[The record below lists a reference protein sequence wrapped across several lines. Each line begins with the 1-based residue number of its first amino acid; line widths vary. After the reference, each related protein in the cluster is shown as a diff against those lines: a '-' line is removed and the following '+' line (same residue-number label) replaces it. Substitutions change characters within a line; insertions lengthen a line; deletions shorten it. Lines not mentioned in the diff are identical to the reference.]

1 MAKQKEEPTDLA
13 PPDDDDLGFPD
24 FVKMSDR
31 PEGAEDMS
39 PQDARVPRLSLAQSG
54 SPQVDE
60 SDPQYIPGLKPGQ
73 VFNDLTGEMYGTA
86 ATPKENGSPIDVI
99 FIRRDKPRHV
109 EFAEDRSVIDPF
121 VPPND
126 PRTQFTTEKGKRIP
140 PIATKF
146 YDYVVLMLPD
156 LQPMAISFK
165 GSGLK
170 EAEKLN
176 GLMITKA
183 KGAEKYAP
191 IYAYKYQLIPT
202 FQENDKGKWYG
213 FVIKRNGKVREQDL
227 YTKAEA
233 AFNIF
238 KVKAVDF
245 DQAPPREPGS
255 DDDQM

>member
-1 MAKQKEEPTDLA
+1 MAKKETTELA
-13 PPDDDDLGFPD
+13 PPAPTDMAIPD
-24 FVKMSDR
+24 WVKMGDR
-31 PEGAEDMS
+31 PEGAENIS
-39 PQDARVPRLSLAQSG
+39 PRDARVPRLSLAQSG

-60 SDPQYIPGLKPGQ
+60 SDPQYVPGLKAGQ

-86 ATPKENGSPIDVI
+86 ATPKENGSPIDVV
-99 FIRRDKPRHV
+99 FIRADKPRHV

-140 PIATKF
+140 PVATKF
-146 YDYVVLMLPD
+146 YDYVVLLLPD

-170 EAEKLN
+170 EAERLN
-176 GLMITKA
+176 GRMLMKP
-183 KGAEKYAP
+183 KGSDKYPP
-191 IYAYKYQLIPT
+191 IYLFKYQLIPT

-213 FVIKRNGKVREQDL
+213 FVIKVNGMVDQNT
-227 YTKAEA
+227 YAKAEA

-238 KVKAVDF
+238 KLKAVDF
-245 DQAPPREPGS
+245 DQTPTREPG
-255 DDDQM
+255 DDDPNM